1 MQSVRNRLSE
11 NDTKFIFRIICC
23 PYKAPQPLLE
33 VAFFTWLWPLL
44 VFFCEYLILPL
55 FYKCECVSGKK
66 VLYKSLFCGSF
77 CWVKYRNW
85 NIAIKSFPLH
95 SQKERYKTVPF
106 KVQVAVTG
114 VVPWRVQCCTSSQR
128 YNIVPSSFVP
138 FKGQFCT
145 SRNICTHC
153 NEGKKVY
160 LIKSILR
167 LLSQPFLFFW
177 WPCACMHSKKQ
188 NNKYLG

>member
-85 NIAIKSFPLH
+85 NIAITSFPL
-95 SQKERYKTVPF
+95 
-106 KVQVAVTG
+106 
-114 VVPWRVQCCTSSQR
+114 
-128 YNIVPSSFVP
+128 
-138 FKGQFCT
+138 
-145 SRNICTHC
+145 
-153 NEGKKVY
+153 GKKWRIFRS
-160 LIKSILR
+160 LILWLLFILWHLR
-167 LLSQPFLFFW
+167 NFLCLTGCDLIFHINLSVVVWDAFIWFSSNRKRKCKCSQFLRNHLMV
-177 WPCACMHSKKQ
+177 PNRARE
-188 NNKYLG
+188 LR